1 MKAKSIEGI
10 INPMNFEN
18 RQVFFRVLS
27 YLKPHKAMI
36 IMALLAMAVVAGTET
51 SIPAL
56 MKPLLDRGFTGG
68 LSEKLWQIPAF
79 LVGLAVIRGA
89 AQFLSSYWLN
99 RVINAVLLVLR
110 KQMFTR
116 LLKVPTEYF
125 QKTSSANLINSVVF
139 EVNNVLG
146 ILSSVAINLV
156 RDSLTVLGLLSYLFY
171 LNWRLTLVVLVMFPI
186 IAVIIGSINR
196 RLRVINRRQQDLT
209 NELAYV
215 VEEAS
220 AGHKVVKLH
229 GGQEYELQRFEETA
243 NRLRGFAMRASVAG
257 GLNQPITQ
265 IIASMALSL
274 VLLIAIMQT
283 SSGTTVG
290 EFAAFVTAMMLI
302 ISPIK
307 HLADINQPLQRGLIA
322 AELIFG
328 LIDESI
334 EEELNDT
341 GTRSIQKAQG
351 AIEFKNLG
359 FSYTD
364 SNANGDLATREV
376 LRDINL
382 SIKPGEIIAFVGPS
396 GSGKTTL
403 VNLLPRFYS
412 PTKGE
417 ILLDGFNVKE
427 YKLNDLRHQIAFVS
441 QDVIL
446 FNDTIAANVA
456 YGVVNKNDI
465 DRSLVLQAL
474 QAANLS
480 DMVRDL
486 PEGID
491 SIIGDNGNRL
501 SGGQRQRLAIARA
514 IYKDAPILILDEAT
528 SALDSESERQVQEA
542 LDSLMQGRTTLV
554 IAHRLSTIEHA
565 DRIVVLEH
573 GHIIEVGAHAELIG
587 QNGLYAS
594 LHRLQFSSGTN
605 S

>member
-1 MKAKSIEGI
+1 
-10 INPMNFEN
+10 MNFEN
-18 RQVFFRVLS
+18 RKVFLRVLG
-27 YLKPHKAMI
+27 YLKPHKLMI
-36 IMALLAMAVVAGTET
+36 IMALLAMAVVAATET

-68 LSEKLWQIPAF
+68 LSQKLWQVPAF
-79 LVGLAVIRGA
+79 LVGLAFVRGA

-99 RVINAVLLVLR
+99 RVINSVLLVLR
-110 KQMFTR
+110 QQMFER

-156 RDSLTVLGLLSYLFY
+156 RDSLTVIGLLSYLFY
-171 LNWRLTLVVLVMFPI
+171 LNWRLTLVVFIMFPI
-186 IAVIIGSINR
+186 IGLIISAINR

-209 NELAYV
+209 NDLAYV

-220 AGHKVVKLH
+220 AGHKVIKLH
-229 GGQEYELQRFEETA
+229 GGQAYELQRFEQTA
-243 NRLRGFAMRASVAG
+243 ERLRGFAMRASVAG

-265 IIASMALSL
+265 IIASIALSL

-290 EFAAFVTAMMLI
+290 EFVAFVTAMMLI
-302 ISPIK
+302 ISPLK

-322 AELIFG
+322 AELIFS
-328 LIDESI
+328 LVDQPI
-334 EEELNDT
+334 EDELNDT
-341 GTRSIQKAQG
+341 GTRTIVKTQG
-351 AIEFKNLG
+351 AIEFDNLS
-359 FSYTD
+359 FSYAD
-364 SNANGDLATREV
+364 LNATGEITNHQV
-376 LRDINL
+376 LKDVQLN
-382 SIKPGEIIAFVGPS
+382 IKPGEVIAFVGPS

-412 PTKGE
+412 PTKGR
-417 ILLDGFNVKE
+417 ICLDGFDIKE

-441 QDVIL
+441 QDVVL
-446 FNDTIAANVA
+446 FNDSIASNVA
-456 YGVVNKNDI
+456 YGAVNKSDI
-465 DRSLVLQAL
+465 DRSLVIQAL
-474 QAANLS
+474 QAANLG

-491 SIIGDNGNRL
+491 TQIGDNGNRL

-542 LDSLMQGRTTLV
+542 LDTLMQGRTTLV

-573 GHIIEVGAHAELIG
+573 GRIVEIGPHQDLIN

-594 LHRLQFSSGTN
+594 LHRLQFSGGAAS
-605 S
+605 

>member
-1 MKAKSIEGI
+1 
-10 INPMNFEN
+10 MNFEN

-36 IMALLAMAVVAGTET
+36 IMALLAMAVVAATET

-68 LSEKLWQIPAF
+68 LSQKLWQVPAF
-79 LVGLAVIRGA
+79 LVGLAFVRGA

-99 RVINAVLLVLR
+99 RVINSVLLVLR
-110 KQMFTR
+110 QQMFER

-156 RDSLTVLGLLSYLFY
+156 RDSLTVIGLLSYLFY
-171 LNWRLTLVVLVMFPI
+171 LNWRLTLVVFIMFPI
-186 IAVIIGSINR
+186 IGLIISTINR

-209 NELAYV
+209 NDLAYV

-220 AGHKVVKLH
+220 AGHKVIKLH
-229 GGQEYELQRFEETA
+229 GGQAYELQRFEQTA
-243 NRLRGFAMRASVAG
+243 ERLRGFAMRASVAG

-265 IIASMALSL
+265 IIASIALSL

-290 EFAAFVTAMMLI
+290 EFVAFVTAMMLI
-302 ISPIK
+302 ISPLK

-322 AELIFG
+322 AELIFS
-328 LIDESI
+328 LVDQPI
-334 EEELNDT
+334 EDELNDT
-341 GTRSIQKAQG
+341 GTRTIVKAQG
-351 AIEFKNLG
+351 AIEFDNLS
-359 FSYTD
+359 FSYSD
-364 SNANGDLATREV
+364 LNASGEITNHQV
-376 LRDINL
+376 LKDVQLN
-382 SIKPGEIIAFVGPS
+382 IKPGEVIAFVGPS

-412 PTKGE
+412 PTKGR
-417 ILLDGFNVKE
+417 ICLDGFDIKE

-441 QDVIL
+441 QDVVL
-446 FNDTIAANVA
+446 FNDSIASNVA
-456 YGVVNKNDI
+456 YGAVNKSDI
-465 DRSLVLQAL
+465 DRSLVIQAL
-474 QAANLS
+474 QAANLG

-491 SIIGDNGNRL
+491 TQIGDNGNRL

-542 LDSLMQGRTTLV
+542 LDTLMQGRTTLV

-573 GHIIEVGAHAELIG
+573 GRIVEIGPHQDLIN

-594 LHRLQFSSGTN
+594 LHRLQFSGVAAS
-605 S
+605 

>member
-1 MKAKSIEGI
+1 
-10 INPMNFEN
+10 MNFEN
-18 RQVFFRVLS
+18 RQVFLRVLG
-27 YLKPHKAMI
+27 YLKPHKLMI
-36 IMALLAMAVVAGTET
+36 IMALLAMAVVAATET

-68 LSEKLWQIPAF
+68 LSQKLWQVPAF
-79 LVGLAVIRGA
+79 LVGLAFIRGA

-99 RVINAVLLVLR
+99 RVINSVLLVLR
-110 KQMFTR
+110 QQMFER
-116 LLKVPTEYF
+116 LLRVPTEYF

-156 RDSLTVLGLLSYLFY
+156 RDSLTVIGLLSYLFY
-171 LNWRLTLVVLVMFPI
+171 LNWRLTLVVFIMFPI
-186 IAVIIGSINR
+186 IGLIISTINR

-209 NELAYV
+209 NDLAYV

-220 AGHKVVKLH
+220 AGHKVIKLH
-229 GGQEYELQRFEETA
+229 GGQAYELQRFEQTA
-243 NRLRGFAMRASVAG
+243 ERLRGFAMRASVAG

-265 IIASMALSL
+265 IIASIALSL

-290 EFAAFVTAMMLI
+290 EFVAFVTAMMLI
-302 ISPIK
+302 ISPLK

-322 AELIFG
+322 AELIFS
-328 LIDESI
+328 LVDQPI
-334 EEELNDT
+334 EDELNDT
-341 GTRSIQKAQG
+341 GTRAIVKAQG
-351 AIEFKNLG
+351 AIEFDDLS
-359 FSYTD
+359 FSYSD
-364 SNANGDLATREV
+364 LNAAGDITNHEV
-376 LRDINL
+376 LKDIQL
-382 SIKPGEIIAFVGPS
+382 KIKPGEVIAFVGPS

-412 PTKGE
+412 PTKGR
-417 ILLDGFNVKE
+417 ICLDGLDIKE

-441 QDVIL
+441 QDVVL
-446 FNDTIAANVA
+446 FNDSIASNVA
-456 YGVVNKNDI
+456 YGAVNKADI
-465 DRSLVLQAL
+465 DRSLVIQAL
-474 QAANLS
+474 QAANLG

-491 SIIGDNGNRL
+491 TEIGDNGNRL

-542 LDSLMQGRTTLV
+542 LDTLMQGRTTLV

-573 GHIIEVGAHAELIG
+573 GRIVEIGPHQDLIN

-594 LHRLQFSSGTN
+594 LHRLQFSGGAAS
-605 S
+605 